1 MCCKVYDD
9 RHIIWRMANSTS
21 RKELTRD
28 LIVDVASRAI
38 RRAGFDGVGLANI
51 MKEAGLT
58 HGGFYAHFPSRS
70 ALLAEATR
78 HAGRNTAE
86 LLVERIRVARERGMS
101 PFSAL
106 VNTYLGD
113 AQLDNTE
120 CGCVVAALAGEIP
133 RQEEEVASVAR
144 ARVVGLLELVRS
156 HLPDGVNPEQ
166 AQVVV
171 GTMVGALQLARALQG
186 KEGKAMLSTV
196 RTSLI
201 QQYEG

>member
-1 MCCKVYDD
+1 
-9 RHIIWRMANSTS
+9 MANSTS

-38 RRAGFDGVGLANI
+38 RRAGFDGVGLAKI

-101 PFSAL
+101 PFTAL
-106 VNTYLGD
+106 VNTYLAD
-113 AQLDNTE
+113 SQLENTE

-144 ARVVGLLELVRS
+144 ARLVGLLELVRS
-156 HLPDGVNPEQ
+156 QLPAGMDPEH
-166 AQVVV
+166 AQVIVA
-171 GTMVGALQLARALQG
+171 TMVGALQLARALQG
-186 KEGKAMLSTV
+186 REGKAMLSTV

-201 QQYEG
+201 QQYES